1 MFATVIKNTI
11 LIFFVICIGYFL
23 VDNHLNEMRLEQGGP
38 VTDGEVSGVATAAED
53 AKKANGK
60 KHNEIGSFL
69 KKVMG
74 IPKEAATEAAA
85 TEAAAQTAEADK
97 KSSSENTAEYERPV
111 QMRIVIDSELK
122 ELYNYV
128 FNDLKATDDLNAM
141 FSRTEVKD
149 VEKDFQIVC
158 EKDQNESEKVSN
170 MCANPIEDHHKS
182 ISYDHISTP
191 GVNDQSMY
199 DFVDK
204 QK

>member
-38 VTDGEVSGVATAAED
+38 VTDGEVSVVATAA
-53 AKKANGK
+53 
-60 KHNEIGSFL
+60 
-69 KKVMG
+69 
-74 IPKEAATEAAA
+74 EAATEAAA
-85 TEAAAQTAEADK
+85 TEATVQTAEADK

-158 EKDQNESEKVSN
+158 EKDQNESEIVSN

>member
-38 VTDGEVSGVATAAED
+38 VADGDVGGVATVAED

-69 KKVMG
+69 KKVMETS
-74 IPKEAATEAAA
+74 KDAAA
-85 TEAAAQTAEADK
+85 AAVA
-97 KSSSENTAEYERPV
+97 SENTAECERPM
-111 QMRIVIDSELK
+111 QMRIVIDPELK

-128 FNDLKATDDLNAM
+128 FNDVKATDDLNAM

-158 EKDQNESEKVSN
+158 EKDQNESEKVAK
-170 MCANPIEDHHKS
+170 MCSNPIEDHHKS
-182 ISYDHISTP
+182 ISYDHISTS

-204 QK
+204 QN